1 MNPLGLLPQHYQFD
15 IYVLWDVLEKIT
27 FVSSYIGTSF
37 VSWTYVININD
48 IINKG
53 DLYYEPQPSGSIHIS
68 VPSRVLKH
76 TAPNDHH
83 NISN

>member
-37 VSWTYVININD
+37 VAWTYVININD

-53 DLYYEPQPSGSIHIS
+53 DLYYEPHFY
-68 VPSRVLKH
+68 K
-76 TAPNDHH
+76 
-83 NISN
+83 